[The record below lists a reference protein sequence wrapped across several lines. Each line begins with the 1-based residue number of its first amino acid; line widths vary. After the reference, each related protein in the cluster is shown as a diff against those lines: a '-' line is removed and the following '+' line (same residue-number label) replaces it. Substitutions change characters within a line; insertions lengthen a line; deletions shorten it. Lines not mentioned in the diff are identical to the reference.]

1 MSQQESAMKNQT
13 LLSSVSRHRSPEE
26 RDAMVYSNIQ
36 KQKDLHNKKISKT
49 AKDFQN
55 TRVTSCGGI
64 LMKNGKAVALGFGGQ
79 SPKPID
85 IAAKRS
91 SETTSFAQ

>member
-1 MSQQESAMKNQT
+1 
-13 LLSSVSRHRSPEE
+13 
-26 RDAMVYSNIQ
+26 MVYSNIQ
-36 KQKDLHNKKISKT
+36 KQKDLHIKKISKT

-55 TRVTSCGGI
+55 TRVTSCNGI

-79 SPKPID
+79 APKPID

-91 SETTSFAQ
+91 SETASFAQ